1 MHRHPVVSIW
11 NSRTVLDADAEA
23 PRVASFSP
31 RGPNLLT
38 PGILKVVPHYLTV
51 VRVFSV
57 TNLILK
63 KMLIWMCCVG
73 VEQPDISAPG
83 VGILA
88 AWSPHVAVSITAND
102 DRRVPYNIVSGTSV
116 ANPHVTGAA
125 AYVKAAHP
133 DWSPAAVI
141 SSLVTSGSSLI
152 QLTTASYI
160 FTSTQVGFFLWH
172 RLLIGH

>member
-1 MHRHPVVSIW
+1 MEQPYSVRCRGAARSFLLTEGPK
-11 NSRTVLDADAEA
+11 LADAWYSQG
-23 PRVASFSP
+23 RTS
-31 RGPNLLT
+31 LLDSST
-38 PGILKVVPHYLTV
+38 CFLCDKFDSEEI
-51 VRVFSV
+51 
-57 TNLILK
+57 
-63 KMLIWMCCVG
+63 MLIWMPRFVA